1 MIWFFI
7 VLAAL
12 GVFVLAAVAVGR
24 ETFRLGHQ
32 LPAAVFDLDEAVVQV
47 SDGIPAGAQARL
59 SYEDVRVVVQSHID
73 FLQQRGIVGVG
84 SDDPA
89 ITRVNGDQSE
99 DVVVA
104 DQEAL
109 AFTLGKVDEAGIEMR
124 DEDAYA
130 VIAALHRY
138 LASIGA
144 ILEIPNG

>member
-1 MIWFFI
+1 MIWVFA
-7 VLAAL
+7 VVAAVA
-12 GVFVLAAVAVGR
+12 VFVVAAVAVGR

-32 LPAAVFDLDEAVVQV
+32 LPASVFDVNEAVVQV
-47 SDGIPAGAQARL
+47 SDGIPAEVQARL

-73 FLQQRGIVGVG
+73 FLQERGIVGVG
-84 SDDPA
+84 SEDPA
-89 ITRVNGDQSE
+89 ITRVNGDHSG

-104 DQEAL
+104 DEEAL
-109 AFTLGKVDEAGIEMR
+109 AYSLGRVDEAGIEMR

-144 ILEIPNG
+144 ILEIPQ